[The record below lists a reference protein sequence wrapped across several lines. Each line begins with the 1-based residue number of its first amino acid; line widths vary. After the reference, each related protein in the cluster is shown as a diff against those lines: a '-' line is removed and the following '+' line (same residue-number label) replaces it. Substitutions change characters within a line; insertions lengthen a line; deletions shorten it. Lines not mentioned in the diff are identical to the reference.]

1 MRGVNILQK
10 VKIALWI
17 VLITL
22 IQSVFVPYINIFGIT
37 PNLLFIFSLC
47 YAGVSKNIKSIM
59 IISAVCGAIADCM
72 TGRIFGVY
80 VFIYL
85 ISALLIFLILEGV
98 FSDNKLLF
106 TVIVFVTTIFGET
119 IFYLI
124 NIGVLKETKYIEVL
138 FDTILPLAVI
148 NTLFSVILKVI
159 LKKSFKVKRGGYR

>member
-1 MRGVNILQK
+1 MQK

-22 IQSVFVPYINIFGIT
+22 IQSVFVPYIKIFGIT

-47 YAGVSKNIKSIM
+47 YAGVSKDIKSVM

-85 ISALLIFLILEGV
+85 ICALLIYLILEGV

-106 TVIVFVTTIFGET
+106 AVVVFVTTIFGET
-119 IFYLI
+119 VFYLI
-124 NIGVLKETKYIEVL
+124 NIGVLKETKYIEAL
-138 FDTILPLAVI
+138 FDIILPSAVL
-148 NTLFSVILKVI
+148 NTLFSIMLKVI
-159 LKKSFKVKRGGYR
+159 LKKIFKVKRGGYR

>member
-1 MRGVNILQK
+1 MQK

-22 IQSVFVPYINIFGIT
+22 IQSVFFSYIKIFGVI
-37 PNLLFIFSLC
+37 PNLLFVFSLC
-47 YAGVSKNIKSIM
+47 YAGVSKNIKSVM
-59 IISAVCGAIADCM
+59 IISAICGVIADCM
-72 TGRIFGVY
+72 SGRIFGVY

-85 ISALLIFLILEGV
+85 VCALFIYLILEGV

-106 TVIVFVTTIFGET
+106 TVIVFIAAIFGET

-124 NIGVLKETKYIEVL
+124 NIGVLKETKYIDAL
-138 FDTILPLAVI
+138 FDIILPSAVL
-148 NTLFSVILKVI
+148 NTLLSVVLKAI